1 MSELATLARPYAVAV
16 FKRAKETDSAKTW
29 SKNLAF
35 LAAVLTDKSISG
47 VIDDPKVGK
56 SALSTLLL
64 DICEGQLDQEQ
75 EGSNFLKLLIENNR
89 LSLIAAIAEIF
100 ETYKAEDEGSID
112 VDVTTAFAFTKES
125 KQSFNATLEK
135 AFGKKINMKI
145 AVDSSLIGGVLVRA
159 GDQVIDGSV
168 RGQLQ
173 QLAQRL

>member
-16 FKRAKETDSAKTW
+16 FKRAKETDSTKTW

-47 VIDDPKVGK
+47 VINDPKIGK

-64 DICEGQLDQEQ
+64 DICEGQLDQE
-75 EGSNFLKLLIENNR
+75 GGNFLKLLIENNR
-89 LSLIAAIAEIF
+89 LGLITAITEIF

-112 VDVTTAFAFTKES
+112 VDVSTAFAFTKES
-125 KQSFNATLEK
+125 KQSFNTTLEK
-135 AFGKKINMKI
+135 TFGKKINMKI